1 MLSSENINKILED
14 FPNIELS
21 YETNIHK
28 KVFGTD
34 IILAIPEGKNYFAWF
49 RIYKNENVCFL
60 LEIGDC
66 KKIVNV
72 SICIT
77 NFTNILYDGTIFYGT
92 MFKYNS
98 YFAVQNIF
106 YNKGKM
112 LENNF
117 FEKLKLLKNI
127 FSKDISQISSSNKFV
142 IFGLPLFV
150 AGNNFNKLLND
161 ISNLPYKISKIHF
174 QYLYDKNK
182 KNIYSMNYY
191 KPKNTNNTNRNT
203 NKISIFKVTPDI
215 QNDIYYLYSYN
226 EAKMD
231 YEYYDIAYIPD
242 YKTSVF
248 MNTLFRNIKENINL
262 DTLEESDDEEEF
274 ENNKI
279 DKFVYLD
286 KTFKMKCLYNYKFKK
301 WAPVSVVDSNITKQL
316 YSNLS

>member
-1 MLSSENINKILED
+1 MLSSENINKILKD
-14 FPNIELS
+14 FPNVELS

-28 KVFGTD
+28 KVFDTD

-49 RIYKNENVCFL
+49 TSYKNKNVCFL

-66 KKIVNV
+66 KQIVNV
-72 SICIT
+72 SICISS
-77 NFTNILYDGTIFYGT
+77 FTNILYEGTIFYGT
-92 MFKYNS
+92 MFKNNS
-98 YFAVQNIF
+98 YFAIQNIF

-112 LENNF
+112 LESNF

-127 FSKDISQISSSNKFV
+127 FSKDISQVSTSNKFV
-142 IFGLPLFV
+142 IFGLPLIV
-150 AGNNFNKLLND
+150 AGNNFNILLDN
-161 ISNLPYKISKIHF
+161 ISNLPYRISKIHF
-174 QYLYDKNK
+174 QYLYK
-182 KNIYSMNYY
+182 KNIYSMNY
-191 KPKNTNNTNRNT
+191 KPKNTNTKT
-203 NKISIFKVTPDI
+203 SIFKVTPDI
-215 QNDIYYLYSYN
+215 QNDIYYLHIYN
-226 EAKMD
+226 ESKMD
-231 YEYYDIAYIPD
+231 YEYYDIACIPD

-301 WAPVSVVDSNITKQL
+301 WTPISVVDSNIKKQL
-316 YSNLS
+316 YSNSNLS